1 MAADNQDSSSEQ
13 NLPEQ
18 SGQLEQLAKLTGELA
33 HEIKNPLSTIKVNLK
48 LIAEELSSVDSDGA
62 GGESDQRLVR
72 AQRKLGV
79 IQQEADRLEKIL
91 DGFLRYVGRTEL
103 DLARTDINELV
114 DQVIDFYS
122 PQAQGHSITLRQEL
136 CESPLVCKVDPAML
150 KQVILNLFINAQ
162 QAIEGGG
169 ELIVRTDKSDSN
181 AQIIISDTGPGI
193 RPDKL
198 ERIFEPFFSSRSGG
212 TGLGLP
218 TAKRIVEAHGGRIS
232 VTSDAGKG
240 TAFVIELPLSQS
252 Q

>member
-232 VTSDAGKG
+232 VTSNAGKG

>member
-114 DQVIDFYS
+114 DQVVDFYS

-169 ELIVRTDKSDSN
+169 ELIVRTDRSDSN

-198 ERIFEPFFSSRSGG
+198 EQIFEPFFSSRSGG

>member
-114 DQVIDFYS
+114 DQVVDFYS

-240 TAFVIELPLSQS
+240 TALVIELPLSQS

>member
-114 DQVIDFYS
+114 DQVVDFYS

>member
-72 AQRKLGV
+72 AQRKLSV

-114 DQVIDFYS
+114 DQVVDFYS

>member
-114 DQVIDFYS
+114 DQVVDFYS

-232 VTSDAGKG
+232 VTSNAGKG

>member
-114 DQVIDFYS
+114 DQVVDFYS

-240 TAFVIELPLSQS
+240 TVFVIELPLSQS

>member
-1 MAADNQDSSSEQ
+1 M
-13 NLPEQ
+13 
-18 SGQLEQLAKLTGELA
+18 
-33 HEIKNPLSTIKVNLK
+33 
-48 LIAEELSSVDSDGA
+48 
-62 GGESDQRLVR
+62 
-72 AQRKLGV
+72 
-79 IQQEADRLEKIL
+79 IQQETDRLEKIL

-114 DQVIDFYS
+114 DQVVDFYS
-122 PQAQGHSITLRQEL
+122 PQAQSHSITLRQGL

-169 ELIVRTDKSDSN
+169 ELMVRTAKSGSN

>member
-1 MAADNQDSSSEQ
+1 MAVDNQDSSSEQ

-114 DQVIDFYS
+114 DQVVDFYS

>member
-62 GGESDQRLVR
+62 GGESDQRLQR

-114 DQVIDFYS
+114 DQVVDFYS

>member
-122 PQAQGHSITLRQEL
+122 PQAQGHSITLRQRL